1 MRILYFS
8 LLFTWVLRR
17 HLHIYCNKGGFLG
30 ILCFLLEFTWV
41 LRPGEAQA
49 EAAEALGSDIIGL

>member
-1 MRILYFS
+1 MFS
-8 LLFTWVLRR
+8 L
-17 HLHIYCNKGGFLG
+17 G
-30 ILCFLLEFTWV
+30 IQMV